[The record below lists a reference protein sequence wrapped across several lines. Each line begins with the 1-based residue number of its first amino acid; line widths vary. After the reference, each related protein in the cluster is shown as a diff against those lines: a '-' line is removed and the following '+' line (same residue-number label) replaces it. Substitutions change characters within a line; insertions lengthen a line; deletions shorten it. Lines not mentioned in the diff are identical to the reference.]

1 MGFFGTASKLI
12 QTSLRY
18 DKELKNMN
26 RRMLLITVLVFCL
39 STSLEAGQIYQ
50 WIGKDGVMHFTNQP
64 PPPGVKIVNQQEAIP
79 YDEAADQKNMQENQ
93 ELMNQVLEQQ
103 QSQTDQQA
111 ASQPATSQQETPQ
124 VQTDS
129 SSSENADEGVIVD
142 PYVRNR
148 MRYYERRRR
157 EREEIVTPLPSGDRM
172 RQRIP

>member
-1 MGFFGTASKLI
+1 MVFFKTASKLI

-26 RRMLLITVLVFCL
+26 RQMLLIVILVFCL

-64 PPPGVKIVNQQEAIP
+64 PPPGAKIVNQQEAIP

-93 ELMNQVLEQQ
+93 KLMNQVLEQQ

-111 ASQPATSQQETPQ
+111 ASQPAASQQETPQ
-124 VQTDS
+124 FQTGFS
-129 SSSENADEGVIVD
+129 GSENADEGVIVD

-148 MRYYERRRR
+148 MRYDERRRQ
-157 EREEIVTPLPSGDRM
+157 EREEVVTPLPSGDRM